1 MHKNP
6 ANEPN
11 RQQKVAKIVKNYKN
25 MRKKAPKLNLFRK
38 LFQYGIIIV
47 QKNHEHLPW
56 KISLTLKSVPARAM
70 CCALLYLVSL
80 YNIWVMI
87 VTEIQKSIQ
96 RLSGG

>member
-11 RQQKVAKIVKNYKN
+11 RQQKVAKICKNYKN

-47 QKNHEHLPW
+47 QKKPW
-56 KISLTLKSVPARAM
+56 EILFDLKSVPAHPSPNRPE
-70 CCALLYLVSL
+70 LGRQSQKLVG
-80 YNIWVMI
+80 
-87 VTEIQKSIQ
+87 
-96 RLSGG
+96 LS